1 MRDLAIEYNIE
12 SINQE
17 DKVDKTPVIMDRAD
31 CTDREDFEME
41 VGNKVDTLVEIYRTE
56 GADPNNNIPVM
67 YTRGY
72 IRTNKSDKWIM
83 QLLKKDKRDQNIHRS
98 ATKHY
103 PDWDIKKK
111 EYVVPPKKRT

>member
-1 MRDLAIEYNIE
+1 MGGGYYQQKEVKKEKNKMRDLAIEYNIE

-56 GADPNNNIPVM
+56 GADPNNHIPVM

-83 QLLKKDKRDQNIHRS
+83 QLLERKN
-98 ATKHY
+98 
-103 PDWDIKKK
+103 
-111 EYVVPPKKRT
+111 